1 MAQIIDF
8 NTQQEILISTLQRE
22 WAETVANESVDNLDI
37 ADIMSLIKGMEEYN
51 GKKLTSNV

>member
-8 NTQQEILISTLQRE
+8 NTRQEVTISTLQRE
-22 WAETVANESVDNLDI
+22 WVETVANESVDNLDI
-37 ADIMSLIKGMEEYN
+37 ADIMSLIQGMEEYN

>member
-37 ADIMSLIKGMEEYN
+37 ADIMSLIQGMEEYN